1 MPSRR
6 AAVHCGQGATPWR
19 LAEKVRSDSLYG
31 NRARAISRRERH
43 QESWEPATMVMD
55 LSAQMMQA
63 TVQLEQPLGDGTRTV
78 GTGFLITETTP
89 DGKPHTILVTAN
101 HVFDKMPK
109 SNARIGYRFANAD
122 GSWSYSPQSLK
133 IRDAQGHPLWTHHP
147 SRDVAAIAITAP
159 AAFTKAAIPED
170 YLAADDTF
178 SKYQVGAGDQ
188 MMTLGFPLGLAANSA
203 GFPILRAGRVA
214 SYPIA
219 PAKIFPT
226 FLLDF
231 SVFPG
236 NSGGPVFMSGPARH
250 TAAGDN
256 GQSSQDVEFIAGL
269 LTQQVELNS
278 ERLDIGIVTNAR
290 FIRETIALIKDP
302 AAPVTEVASQEPIS
316 GAKAA
321 SAEEAARPE

>member
-1 MPSRR
+1 
-6 AAVHCGQGATPWR
+6 
-19 LAEKVRSDSLYG
+19 
-31 NRARAISRRERH
+31 
-43 QESWEPATMVMD
+43 MVMD
-55 LSAQMMQA
+55 LSAQLMQA

-101 HVFDKMPK
+101 HVFEKMPNG
-109 SNARIGYRFANAD
+109 NARVGYRIANPD

-133 IRDAQGHPLWTHHP
+133 IRDAQGHALWTHHP
-147 SRDVAAIAITAP
+147 SRDVAAISITAP
-159 AAFTKAAIPED
+159 DAFAKAAIPEE

-178 SKYQVGAGDQ
+178 SKFQVGAGDQ
-188 MMTLGFPLGLAANSA
+188 MMTLGFPRGLAANSA

-250 TAAGDN
+250 AMDAN
-256 GQSSQDVEFIAGL
+256 GQGGQDVEFIAGL

-290 FIRETIALIKDP
+290 FIRETIGLIKDP
-302 AAPVTEVASQEPIS
+302 NAPVTDVAANEGAIS

>member
-1 MPSRR
+1 M
-6 AAVHCGQGATPWR
+6 
-19 LAEKVRSDSLYG
+19 
-31 NRARAISRRERH
+31 
-43 QESWEPATMVMD
+43 MMD

-101 HVFDKMPK
+101 HVFDKMPGT
-109 SNARIGYRFANAD
+109 NARVGYRIANAD

-133 IRDAQGHPLWTHHP
+133 IRDSQGHALWTHHP
-147 SRDVAAIAITAP
+147 TRDVAAIAITAP
-159 AAFTKAAIPED
+159 LAFAKAAIPED

-178 SKYQVGAGDQ
+178 SKYAVTSGDQ
-188 MMTLGFPLGLAANSA
+188 MMTLGFPRGLAANSA

-236 NSGGPVFMSGPARH
+236 NSGGPVFMSGPSRH
-250 TAAGDN
+250 AVNDAGE
-256 GQSSQDVEFIAGL
+256 GGQDVEFIAGL

-302 AAPVTEVASQEPIS
+302 NAPVTDVAANEGAIS